1 MGSKLC
7 RIRGTKLRINYTLIE
22 LIMRLIPNVKI
33 YVSVLSLLI
42 LIVTPYESVLAGA
55 WPQKEGGGYYKL
67 SFRYLKGDKVYN
79 ADGVKVPIPEFTDIT
94 LGFFGSYGLT
104 QKLTAFMN
112 VGLFKSTKLDT
123 TSEAFGSDTDVSG
136 FGDISIGL
144 KYGIVQLGKTIIS
157 AKLIIGIPTAL
168 SSPDGGIWIGTGN
181 ANQLIGIE
189 AGHSFWPSG
198 FYLTEGISFN
208 NQTSG
213 FSDQFRYYIEGG
225 YRFSKSFLLIA
236 RLHGF
241 YSFENGDSN
250 ILGGFGTYQND
261 QQFLAYNAELVYS
274 ITDNWGVSAYYES
287 GTNGKN
293 IISAPVLNFSVFFT
307 H

>member
-1 MGSKLC
+1 MYSLNNIKKYFSALM
-7 RIRGTKLRINYTLIE
+7 L
-22 LIMRLIPNVKI
+22 
-33 YVSVLSLLI
+33 LSILLI
-42 LIVTPYESVLAGA
+42 PYESIFAGA

-67 SFRYLKGDKVYN
+67 SFRYLKGDKIYN
-79 ADGVKVPIPEFTDIT
+79 SDGDKVPIPEFTDIT
-94 LGFFGSYGLT
+94 LGLFGSYGLT
-104 QKLTAFMN
+104 GKLTAFMN
-112 VGLFKSTKLDT
+112 VGFFKSTKLDT
-123 TSEAFGSDTDVSG
+123 SRAFGSDTDVSG
-136 FGDISIGL
+136 FGDISVGL

-157 AKLIIGIPTAL
+157 AKLIFGIPTGL
-168 SSPDGGIWIGTGN
+168 SSPDGGLWIGSGN

-189 AGHSFWPSG
+189 AGHSFWPNG

-208 NQTSG
+208 NQTNG
-213 FSDQFRYYIEGG
+213 FADQFRYYVEGG

-236 RLHGF
+236 RVHGLLAF
-241 YSFENGDSN
+241 DNGDPN
-250 ILGGFGTYQND
+250 VLGGFGTYQND

>member
-1 MGSKLC
+1 MYSLNN
-7 RIRGTKLRINYTLIE
+7 TKKFLPALMILI
-22 LIMRLIPNVKI
+22 I
-33 YVSVLSLLI
+33 LLI
-42 LIVTPYESVLAGA
+42 PYESILAGA

-67 SFRYLKGDKVYN
+67 SFRYLKGDKIYN
-79 ADGVKVPIPEFTDIT
+79 SDGDKVPIPEFTDIT
-94 LGFFGSYGLT
+94 LGLFGSYGLT
-104 QKLTAFMN
+104 GKLTAFMN

-123 TSEAFGSDTDVSG
+123 TSQAFGSDTDVSG
-136 FGDISIGL
+136 FGDISVGL

-157 AKLIIGIPTAL
+157 AKLIFGIPTGL
-168 SSPDGGIWIGTGN
+168 SSPDGGLWIGSGN

-208 NQTSG
+208 NQTNG
-213 FSDQFRYYIEGG
+213 FADQFRYYVEGG
-225 YRFSKSFLLIA
+225 YRFSKRFLIIA
-236 RLHGF
+236 RVHGLYAF
-241 YSFENGDSN
+241 DNGDPN
-250 ILGGFGTYQND
+250 VLGGFGTYQND
-261 QQFLAYNAELVYS
+261 QQFLAYNAELIYS

>member
-1 MGSKLC
+1 MYSLNN
-7 RIRGTKLRINYTLIE
+7 TKKFLPALMILI
-22 LIMRLIPNVKI
+22 I
-33 YVSVLSLLI
+33 LLI
-42 LIVTPYESVLAGA
+42 PYESILAGA

-67 SFRYLKGDKVYN
+67 SFRYLKGDKIYN
-79 ADGVKVPIPEFTDIT
+79 SDGDKVPIPEFTDIT
-94 LGFFGSYGLT
+94 LGLFGSYGLT
-104 QKLTAFMN
+104 GKLTAFMN

-123 TSEAFGSDTDVSG
+123 TSQAFGSDTDVSG
-136 FGDISIGL
+136 FGDISVGL

-157 AKLIIGIPTAL
+157 AKLIFGIPTGL
-168 SSPDGGIWIGTGN
+168 SSPDGGLWIGSGN

-208 NQTSG
+208 NQTNG
-213 FSDQFRYYIEGG
+213 FADQFRYYVEGG

-236 RLHGF
+236 RVHGLYAF
-241 YSFENGDSN
+241 DNGDPN
-250 ILGGFGTYQND
+250 VLGGFGTYQND
-261 QQFLAYNAELVYS
+261 QQFLAYNAELIYS